1 MLTFSRLV
9 GVRGIQL
16 LVLLLSQVCL
26 EGSSDMVA
34 SRGADLSTSPLWDK
48 PTQRNVE
55 LKEENDSLQKRKGKK
70 TSRKK
75 LLRRLAKLQMKID
88 EHENRCEKLIEMT
101 DVGRNFTVNEA
112 SNDGSDSTEI
122 DPQRW
127 LVMER
132 KRISRLYA
140 YRSKLEDMY
149 DRQFGN
155 DSDLDSVDDSEKEI
169 PWAECGG
176 PINCSYPQE
185 TEEDADLVPPQLFL
199 KPGKKHTDPLLR
211 LCGPNDGAFIVP
223 GPGFTLDRLKLS
235 FESTC
240 HGSIDWLSAVRT
252 AGEDSR
258 TSMQSF
264 RQISTLWG
272 YCKRDLA
279 VVTKKYQT
287 DLHFLQDLSHVV
299 EAYNSQ
305 EIGSTWMG
313 IDDIQKIWRPLG
325 GSRPP
330 SAKFLRRRTP
340 VALSDHVRAIERL
353 ISTGHADKALFAFL
367 EVVKRK
373 IVVVKDDHVMHVIR
387 LFGNA
392 RRADCADIALQEA
405 STENLVLEEK
415 VKQDGIKPSCFIYN
429 IIIAA
434 YASDPHVSQV
444 LSLAW
449 MSSLTPNKSTL
460 MLVIEMCGR
469 SCSGQDWVGL
479 LEAYDIPLLARNL
492 SIEVDEEIL
501 YGILDCCRVWMAA
514 NKTCP
519 FTKVLDTLTMYG
531 QQTED
536 ECIGSRTPSSSLHGR
551 HARGGGDDGYDG
563 DDEDAFMEMVV
574 VVIPSSIDKFRI
586 FLVWLQIVHYRMSV
600 EESQTHPGIHPIQTP
615 LSSD

>member
-169 PWAECGG
+169 PWAECEKCGKERITTRLLLEDEAFVCGQSTTWANVIAGG

-235 FESTC
+235 FENNNDTIMA
-240 HGSIDWLSAVRT
+240 GKDETPLEKFIRISA

-272 YCKRDLA
+272 YCKR

-373 IVVVKDDHVMHVIR
+373 IVKDDHVMHVIR

-405 STENLVLEEK
+405 I
-415 VKQDGIKPSCFIYN
+415 KQDGIKPSCFIYN

-434 YASDPHVSQV
+434 YASDPHTWNRDGLSDALAQLQIMMSQG
-444 LSLAW
+444 
-449 MSSLTPNKSTL
+449 LTPNKSTL

-531 QQTED
+531 QQTEVCKLTNKLLQD

-551 HARGGGDDGYDG
+551 HARGD
-563 DDEDAFMEMVV
+563 
-574 VVIPSSIDKFRI
+574 
-586 FLVWLQIVHYRMSV
+586 SV
-600 EESQTHPGIHPIQTP
+600 QH
-615 LSSD
+615 